1 MKVLRTVSYTHLDV
15 YKRQGIY
22 KSYDKCVLDIEKN
35 LVSDISVIDDKD
47 SDIDFYVETQIK
59 YKDKYIV
66 INIRKSLLKDLSEEI
81 FSEYQ
86 RTLLDSVGMDEVYEN
101 WIKSISDM
109 IVFNFYGHIYAMNS
123 KYQYMA
129 DRDITSVDKIN
140 FINDLYLDLHDRLES
155 IDSVSYTHL
164 DVYKRQP

>member
-1 MKVLRTVSYTHLDV
+1 M
-15 YKRQGIY
+15 
-22 KSYDKCVLDIEKN
+22 
-35 LVSDISVIDDKD
+35 VSDISVIDDKD

-155 IDSVSYTHL
+155 IDLTSVYMAEILETNELNYFRSL
-164 DVYKRQP
+164 RKSCDLSQIERLERL